1 MGCTS
6 FSWSIPSNQ
15 TIQKIKAGDVMAN
28 KKYYWLKLKED
39 FFEED
44 AIAWIEEQE
53 NGKDYCLF
61 YLKLCLKSLKTNGL
75 LIRNVGSMIVPYDA
89 KTLAKITN
97 TELDTVKV
105 AMDIFTKI
113 GLVQILENGEIFIS
127 QLQNMVGS
135 ETSKAQL
142 MRNKRAKDKK
152 IIEGGNNV
160 TPLLPNSYSSEENC
174 YTEIEIDIEKE
185 LEKDIDI
192 HTDKE
197 KEDKYVDKYY
207 LKTFKNLYEQN
218 IGLINGITAEYLIEL
233 SETIDVKLFKRA
245 IEIATDRGK
254 CSLGY
259 VKGII
264 KQWLDVNI
272 KTLEQ
277 LEAYKLQQQSKQ
289 KDVKSNGSSTK
300 CTKQF
305 EPQISNDDEK
315 DEEYY
320 RLLAECERLSR
331 E

>member
-1 MGCTS
+1 M
-6 FSWSIPSNQ
+6 
-15 TIQKIKAGDVMAN
+15 
-28 KKYYWLKLKED
+28 
-39 FFEED
+39 
-44 AIAWIEEQE
+44 
-53 NGKDYCLF
+53 LF
-61 YLKLCLKSLKTNGL
+61 
-75 LIRNVGSMIVPYDA
+75 PYDA

-197 KEDKYVDKYY
+197 KEDKYVDKSD

-233 SETIDVKLFKRA
+233 SETIDVNLFKRA

-320 RLLAECERLSR
+320 RLLADCERLSR

>member
-1 MGCTS
+1 
-6 FSWSIPSNQ
+6 
-15 TIQKIKAGDVMAN
+15 MAN

-75 LIRNVGSMIVPYDA
+75 LIRNVGSMLVPYDA
-89 KTLAKITN
+89 KTLSKVTN

-152 IIEGGNNV
+152 SIEGGNNV
-160 TPLLPNSYSSEENC
+160 TPLLPSSYSSEENC
-174 YTEIEIDIEKE
+174 YTEKEKE
-185 LEKDIDI
+185 KEIELDI
-192 HTDKE
+192 DKE
-197 KEDKYVDKYY
+197 KEDKYVDKSD

-233 SETIDVKLFKRA
+233 SETIDVNLFKRA

-264 KQWLDVNI
+264 KQWLDINI

-277 LEAYKLQQQSKQ
+277 LEVYKLQQEQSK
-289 KDVKSNGSSTK
+289 KGVKSDVGRREGITKAEST
-300 CTKQF
+300 TDNR
-305 EPQISNDDEK
+305 ESEEARRAELLRQI
-315 DEEYY
+315 
-320 RLLAECERLSR
+320 R
-331 E
+331 ELDN